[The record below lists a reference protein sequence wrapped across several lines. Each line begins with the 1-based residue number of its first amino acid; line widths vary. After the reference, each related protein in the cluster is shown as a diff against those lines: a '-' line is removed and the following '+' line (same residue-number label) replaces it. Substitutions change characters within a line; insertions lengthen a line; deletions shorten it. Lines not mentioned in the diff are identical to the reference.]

1 MWILLTIFQEYP
13 DKVEQMK
20 HIQADI
26 DIMEHEFAVVMDEL
40 NQVAS
45 SERSRYDEMALYKQ
59 NELVEQLAEVSVQL

>member
-1 MWILLTIFQEYP
+1 
-13 DKVEQMK
+13 MK

>member
-1 MWILLTIFQEYP
+1 MEQMKHIQADIDIMEHEFAVVMDELNQVATSLFQEYP

-40 NQVAS
+40 NQVATS
-45 SERSRYDEMALYKQ
+45 L
-59 NELVEQLAEVSVQL
+59 L